1 MKIAIL
7 MGGTSAEREVSLST
21 GTAVEKACSA
31 MGFKTISVLYDGDF
45 QKVVTDLQSADL
57 VFIALH
63 GGQGEDGTI
72 QACLQTYGIPF
83 TGSGMLSSSIC
94 MNKHVSK
101 MIVRQGGFV
110 TPDWTLVHSI
120 DEISH
125 HDNFT
130 YPIVVKPNEQGS
142 TVGLS
147 IVHDQS
153 ELSSAL
159 KLAFLHGKE
168 VIVEQYIQGREL
180 TVSIVGEQVFP
191 IVDIRPSH
199 ELYDY
204 ECKYTEG
211 MSTYECP
218 AKLPS
223 KLTKEI
229 QQTAKKIFQIL
240 GCKNYGRIDFLLDTD
255 GESWFLEVNTL
266 PGMTKTSLVPK
277 AFKAAGGSFEELI
290 KRIIEE
296 TD

>member
-1 MKIAIL
+1 
-7 MGGTSAEREVSLST
+7 
-21 GTAVEKACSA
+21 
-31 MGFKTISVLYDGDF
+31 
-45 QKVVTDLQSADL
+45 
-57 VFIALH
+57 
-63 GGQGEDGTI
+63 
-72 QACLQTYGIPF
+72 
-83 TGSGMLSSSIC
+83 
-94 MNKHVSK
+94 

-125 HDNFT
+125 HDNVT

-159 KLAFLHGKE
+159 ELAFLHGKE

-218 AKLPS
+218 AKLPF

-240 GCKNYGRIDFLLDTD
+240 ECKNYGRIDFLLDTE
-255 GESWFLEVNTL
+255 GESWFLEVNRSEIL
-266 PGMTKTSLVPK
+266 EKTYFAVNTH
-277 AFKAAGGSFEELI
+277 
-290 KRIIEE
+290 RN
-296 TD
+296 T

>member
-1 MKIAIL
+1 
-7 MGGTSAEREVSLST
+7 
-21 GTAVEKACSA
+21 
-31 MGFKTISVLYDGDF
+31 
-45 QKVVTDLQSADL
+45 
-57 VFIALH
+57 
-63 GGQGEDGTI
+63 
-72 QACLQTYGIPF
+72 
-83 TGSGMLSSSIC
+83 
-94 MNKHVSK
+94 
-101 MIVRQGGFV
+101 
-110 TPDWTLVHSI
+110 
-120 DEISH
+120 
-125 HDNFT
+125 
-130 YPIVVKPNEQGS
+130 
-142 TVGLS
+142 
-147 IVHDQS
+147 
-153 ELSSAL
+153 
-159 KLAFLHGKE
+159 
-168 VIVEQYIQGREL
+168 L

-296 TD
+296 TE